1 MLKKERVKVN
11 IYYII
16 NTRNRSISH
25 NILQL
30 PLKFKVL
37 IQREKKEQ
45 TKLYKIKS
53 IKGNNI
59 ILELKNRLIRLRYIH
74 IKPYYYI
81 GQTRDQ
87 KAT

>member
-1 MLKKERVKVN
+1 MLRKERVKVN

-16 NTRNRSISH
+16 NTRNRPISH

-30 PLKFKVL
+30 LLKSKVL
-37 IQREKKEQ
+37 VQREKKRQ

-59 ILELKNRLIRLRYIH
+59 ILELKNRLIKLKYI
-74 IKPYYYI
+74 YI
-81 GQTRDQ
+81 LN
-87 KAT
+87 